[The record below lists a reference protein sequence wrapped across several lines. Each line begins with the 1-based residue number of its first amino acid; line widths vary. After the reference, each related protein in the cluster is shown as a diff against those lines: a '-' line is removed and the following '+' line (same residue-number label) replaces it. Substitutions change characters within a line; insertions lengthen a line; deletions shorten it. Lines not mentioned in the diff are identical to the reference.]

1 MEEEEEEEEE
11 EVASAAEEDVA
22 AAAVVASLL
31 PLSLFVSDVSVVLD
45 LSLDLSLDLV
55 DDDDDDD
62 DDAPPATGAFTA
74 PAADLPVFFCDFAF
88 FLPLAACFRRG
99 LAVRVD
105 VGRRR

>member
-1 MEEEEEEEEE
+1 MGEEEEE
-11 EVASAAEEDVA
+11 EVASAAEADMA

-31 PLSLFVSDVSVVLD
+31 PLSLFVSDISVVLD
-45 LSLDLSLDLV
+45 LSLDLV
-55 DDDDDDD
+55 NDD

-74 PAADLPVFFCDFAF
+74 PAADLPIFFCDVAF

>member
-1 MEEEEEEEEE
+1 MREEEEE
-11 EVASAAEEDVA
+11 EVASAAEADMA

-31 PLSLFVSDVSVVLD
+31 PLSLFVSDISVVLD
-45 LSLDLSLDLV
+45 LSLDLV
-55 DDDDDDD
+55 DDDD

-74 PAADLPVFFCDFAF
+74 PAADLPIFFCDVAF